1 MALTA
6 KGLRGTAVRKQ
17 LDDYAK
23 AKGMTPKQ
31 KGDLTKKFLAN
42 INKSHLDKDCFKFPL
57 NYGISGCFVWTN
69 TPEGHDFWN
78 EVDGVYIKEV

>member
-6 KGLRGTAVRKQ
+6 KGLRGTTVRKQ

-23 AKGMTPKQ
+23 AEGMTPKQ

-42 INKSHLDKDCFKFPL
+42 FNKYDNNNPHLLQF
-57 NYGISGCFVWTN
+57 GISSCFIWTI
-69 TPEGHDFWN
+69 TAEGWSFWN
-78 EVDGVYIKEV
+78 KVDGIYIK